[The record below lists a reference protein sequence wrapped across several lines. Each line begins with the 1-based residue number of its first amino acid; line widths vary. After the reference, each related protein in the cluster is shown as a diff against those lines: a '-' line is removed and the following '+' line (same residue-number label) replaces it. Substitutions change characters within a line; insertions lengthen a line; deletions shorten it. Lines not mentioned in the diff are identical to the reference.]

1 MTRYLL
7 AGGGTAGHVNPLLAV
22 ADRLR
27 EREPDAVIL
36 VLGTAEGL
44 ESRLVPERG
53 YELLV
58 VDRLPMPRRPDRAA
72 LTFPAR
78 FRALIGR
85 IRALILEHDIDV
97 VVGFGGYVSAP
108 AYLAARAEKRRIVL
122 HEANAKPGIANRL
135 GSRLTGYCGVAF
147 RGTRLAHARFTG
159 MPLRREIEQLDRH
172 ANRAEA
178 QREFGLDPGRLTL
191 VVTGGSLGARSINE
205 VIAASVPLILGAG
218 WQVLHIT
225 GERSEIDY
233 PFLPGYRVVR
243 YCNRMDLAL
252 SIADLVLARAG
263 SSTVSELAALGIPAV
278 YVPLAI
284 GNGEQRLNARESV
297 DAGAAITVQNSV
309 FAPDWVADRLLPLLQ
324 NRAVLAAMAARALTV
339 GVRDGTDR
347 MVALIDEALSAPAP
361 GSTPE
366 PDAAAGPAP
375 DPAGDTA
382 GSSSASDLGRDTTGD
397 AGPGDETTRR

>member
-27 EREPDAVIL
+27 RTEPDAVIL

-53 YELLV
+53 YDLLIV
-58 VDRLPMPRRPDRAA
+58 ERLPFPRRPDRAA
-72 LTFPAR
+72 LGFPGR
-78 FRALIGR
+78 FRALVR
-85 IRALILEHDIDV
+85 RVRELIVEHDIDV

-108 AYLAARAEKRRIVL
+108 AYLAARLERRPIAL

-135 GSRLTGYCGVAF
+135 GAFTTRFVGVAF
-147 RGTRLAHARFTG
+147 RDARLPHARFTG
-159 MPLRREIEQLDRH
+159 MPLRVEIEQLDRH
-172 ANRAEA
+172 ANRPKGYE
-178 QREFGLDPGRLTL
+178 EFGLDAAKPTL
-191 VVTGGSLGARSINE
+191 VITGGSLGARAINQTVAE
-205 VIAASVPLILGAG
+205 SVPVILGAG

-233 PFLPGYRVVR
+233 PFLRGYRVLR

-284 GNGEQRLNARESV
+284 GNGEQRLNARESIAA
-297 DAGAAITVQNSV
+297 DAAIAVANGAFT
-309 FAPDWVADRLLPLLQ
+309 PDWVVDGLLPLLQ
-324 NRAVLAAMAARALTV
+324 DRAQLAGMAARATTV
-339 GVRDGTDR
+339 GVRDGADR
-347 MVALIDEALSAPAP
+347 VVALIREAV
-361 GSTPE
+361 GS
-366 PDAAAGPAP
+366 AGPA
-375 DPAGDTA
+375 T
-382 GSSSASDLGRDTTGD
+382 SASDRPRPAATT
-397 AGPGDETTRR
+397 